1 MMKSRPTGAGGA
13 LHKGFWRRA
22 FARNDDGSTA
32 LEFALVAP
40 LFFTAML
47 SIFEVAMVFGT
58 SVMLEAAAYNAAR
71 AVRTG
76 QIYEAT
82 LPALL
87 ENDQKAEFETA
98 LCAELI
104 FIDCNELSYDV
115 RVYNDFSSVNHT
127 VHCDANGDIDS
138 PEFAIGLPAQIVVV
152 TIVYPYEPLLP
163 NPLPYAG
170 RDYKSAAEGGCNGL
184 SMRSILVF
192 RNEPFP
198 QA

>member
-1 MMKSRPTGAGGA
+1 MPPVPFVPARSTRRRSRP
-13 LHKGFWRRA
+13 FWRTIR
-22 FARNDDGSTA
+22 RPNSKR
-32 LEFALVAP
+32 P
-40 LFFTAML
+40 
-47 SIFEVAMVFGT
+47 
-58 SVMLEAAAYNAAR
+58 
-71 AVRTG
+71 
-76 QIYEAT
+76 
-82 LPALL
+82 
-87 ENDQKAEFETA
+87 

-127 VHCDANGDIDS
+127 VHCDADGDIDS